1 MSVAILIVHQEL
13 QADRYPKASSGFA
26 VSFASARHPP
36 RRETARFTPKESITI
51 RPHPRARPLYS
62 GLVTDTPSAELD
74 DLIADATIDA
84 YDTSE
89 QLMGFFNMIEEH
101 LAVPFKTT
109 ILGLTVTVEGVT
121 YDENRFVAE
130 CVRGEHRQTI
140 DLRDLPTPSPPPTG
154 SQWIAAYCRWAR
166 RQ

>member
-1 MSVAILIVHQEL
+1 MAVYHGPMTDMS
-13 QADRYPKASSGFA
+13 
-26 VSFASARHPP
+26 
-36 RRETARFTPKESITI
+36 
-51 RPHPRARPLYS
+51 
-62 GLVTDTPSAELD
+62 SAELD

-89 QLMGFFNMIEEH
+89 QLMGFFNMIEEY

-109 ILGLTVTVEGVT
+109 MLGLTVTVEGVT
-121 YDENRFVAE
+121 YNENRFVAE

-140 DLRDLPTPSPPPTG
+140 DLRDLPMPSPAPAG
-154 SQWIAAYCRWAR
+154 WQWIAAYCRWAE

>member
-1 MSVAILIVHQEL
+1 
-13 QADRYPKASSGFA
+13 
-26 VSFASARHPP
+26 
-36 RRETARFTPKESITI
+36 
-51 RPHPRARPLYS
+51 
-62 GLVTDTPSAELD
+62 VTDTPSAELD

-109 ILGLTVTVEGVT
+109 ILGQAVTVEGVM
-121 YDENRFVAE
+121 YDESRFVAE

-140 DLRDLPTPSPPPTG
+140 DLRDLPIPSPPPTG

>member
-1 MSVAILIVHQEL
+1 M
-13 QADRYPKASSGFA
+13 
-26 VSFASARHPP
+26 
-36 RRETARFTPKESITI
+36 
-51 RPHPRARPLYS
+51 
-62 GLVTDTPSAELD
+62 TDTPSAELD
-74 DLIADATIDA
+74 DLIAEATIDA

-109 ILGLTVTVEGVT
+109 ILGLTITVESVMH
-121 YDENRFVAE
+121 DDSRFVAE
-130 CVRGEHRQTI
+130 CVRGEHRQTV
-140 DLRDLPTPSPPPTG
+140 DLRDLPIPSPPPAG

>member
-1 MSVAILIVHQEL
+1 MYIKNCKWTLSHGVVWL
-13 QADRYPKASSGFA
+13 A
-26 VSFASARHPP
+26 VSFASVRQLPQAGNSAIHPKGVNHDP
-36 RRETARFTPKESITI
+36 AASW
-51 RPHPRARPLYS
+51 ARPLYS
-62 GLVTDTPSAELD
+62 GPVTDTPSAELD

-101 LAVPFKTT
+101 LAVPFQTT
-109 ILGLTVTVEGVT
+109 ILGLTVTVEGVM
-121 YDENRFVAE
+121 YDESRFVAE

-140 DLRDLPTPSPPPTG
+140 DLRDLPIPSPPPTG